1 MTLEELKQKT
11 KHELMEELVSD
22 LKEGRETEL
31 TTLLKDYLSIEYHVV
46 RKDITGKDDFNK
58 DFLIGTILDQIA
70 LNYNVTPSQIKGKS
84 RGHPLPDARH
94 VYFYIS
100 KTYFNNLTLAHLGRV
115 INRKHCTGVH
125 AVKKIKGF
133 LETDKGL
140 EKRIDNILGN
150 IKIKLGSL
158 KNN

>member
-11 KHELMEELVSD
+11 KHELMGELVSD

-31 TTLLKDYLSIEYHVV
+31 TTLVKEYLSVEYHVV
-46 RKDITGKDDFNK
+46 RKDVTGKYDFNK
-58 DFLIGTILDQIA
+58 DFLVGTILDQIA
-70 LNYNVTPSQIKGKS
+70 ISYNVTPSQIKG
-84 RGHPLPDARH
+84 RGRKHPLPDARH
-94 VYFYIS
+94 VFFYVS
-100 KTYFNNLTLAHLGRV
+100 RTYFNNLSLSHLAGV
-115 INRKHCTGVH
+115 IDRDHSTGVF

-158 KNN
+158 KDN